1 MTYSWFALHVRSR
14 FEKYVETHLQ
24 QKGFDVFCPT
34 SVVKRKWSDRTKTI
48 SIPLFP
54 NYVFCRF
61 DLNCRLPILVTPGV
75 NSIVGC
81 GKAPQP
87 VDEQEIQDIYRI
99 IEAGVTTQP
108 WPFLSQGERV
118 RINSGPLQGLTGIVL
133 REKGQN
139 QLIISVSL
147 LMRSVSVEIDRCLIQ
162 PIDGGAKSS
171 EVTLVDSLEH
181 VLG

>member
-1 MTYSWFALHVRSR
+1 M
-14 FEKYVETHLQ
+14 
-24 QKGFDVFCPT
+24 
-34 SVVKRKWSDRTKTI
+34 SV
-48 SIPLFP
+48 PLFP
-54 NYVFCRF
+54 NYVFCCF
-61 DLNCRLPILVTPGV
+61 DLNSRLPILVTPGV

-87 VDEQEIQDIYRI
+87 VDEQEIQDIHRVT
-99 IEAGVTTQP
+99 AVGVTAQP

-162 PIDGGAKSS
+162 PVDGGARSS
-171 EVTLVDSLEH
+171 EIALVDSIEH
-181 VLG
+181 VLS